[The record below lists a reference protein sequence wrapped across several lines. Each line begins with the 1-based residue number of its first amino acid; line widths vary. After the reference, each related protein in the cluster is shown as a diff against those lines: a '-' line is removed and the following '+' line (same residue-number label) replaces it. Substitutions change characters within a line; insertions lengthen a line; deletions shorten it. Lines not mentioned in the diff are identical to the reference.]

1 MDTKLSSKG
10 QVIIP
15 KQLRDKNNWQPGQEL
30 VAIDVG
36 EGILL
41 KPKSVFKETSLED
54 VFDCLNYQG
63 KAKTVEE
70 MNQDIAIGIE
80 NEWKNRG

>member
-30 VAIDVG
+30 VAIDVDG
-36 EGILL
+36 GVLL
-41 KPKSVFKETSLED
+41 KPKAIFEETSIDD
-54 VFDCLNYQG
+54 VLGCLNYQG
-63 KAKTVEE
+63 EIKTVEE
-70 MNQDIAIGIE
+70 MNQSIAIGIQ
-80 NEWKNRG
+80 NEWNDRN